1 MKGPNQV
8 KSGSFQGNSISALS
22 EKDIRFTRNKANNV
36 IYAIFLG
43 WPFGPAQIASLGLAS
58 KTSPGKIQN
67 VTVLGTEAKI
77 KWTQEADALKLELPR
92 QSWQANDYGAAV
104 KIALS

>member
-1 MKGPNQV
+1 
-8 KSGSFQGNSISALS
+8 SGSFKGTSISALGD
-22 EKDIRFTRNKANNV
+22 KDIRFTRNKANTV

-43 WPFGPAQIASLGLAS
+43 WPMRPAQIASMGSAS
-58 KTSPGKIQN
+58 QTNPGKIMN
-67 VTVLGTEAKI
+67 VTVLGSDEKI
-77 KWTQEADALKLELPR
+77 KWSQDADALKLELPR